1 MAQSAIFV
9 GPVIAKTKKR
19 SLGRLKMVDKRRGT
33 GVAFQNKRQKRKNS
47 IKRSDRPEE
56 PSLARLDNSGL
67 RKQNLKHLHRLRPQA
82 QAKLLSF
89 RARGSLAVEV
99 GPQRIRPP
107 LVISK
112 SLYSCSALCLFAVP
126 YTYSRCPILTRSALY
141 LLAVL
146 LYLLAVLLY
155 LVLVLLN
162 LITVIPKMA
171 ENAAKQRVP
180 TGLTRK
186 QKSPYALQYL
196 DF

>member
-19 SLGRLKMVDKRRGT
+19 SLGRLEMVDKRRGT

-67 RKQNLKHLHRLRPQA
+67 RNQNLKHLHRLRPQA

-141 LLAVL
+141 LLAV
-146 LYLLAVLLY
+146 
-155 LVLVLLN
+155 
-162 LITVIPKMA
+162 
-171 ENAAKQRVP
+171 
-180 TGLTRK
+180 
-186 QKSPYALQYL
+186 PYTYSRCYYTYSRCYYT
-196 DF
+196 

>member
-1 MAQSAIFV
+1 M
-9 GPVIAKTKKR
+9 
-19 SLGRLKMVDKRRGT
+19 
-33 GVAFQNKRQKRKNS
+33 
-47 IKRSDRPEE
+47 
-56 PSLARLDNSGL
+56 
-67 RKQNLKHLHRLRPQA
+67 
-82 QAKLLSF
+82 
-89 RARGSLAVEV
+89 
-99 GPQRIRPP
+99 
-107 LVISK
+107 
-112 SLYSCSALCLFAVP
+112 P
-126 YTYSRCPILTRSALY
+126 YTYSQCPILTRSVLY